1 MTFAT
6 PWLFGAAVAASL
18 MVGILHLLSVRRPPV
33 LALPTARFV
42 TGGDAR
48 AVARRPRPNDLLLL
62 MLRVLAL
69 LAAGAALA
77 GVQLG
82 AGGARTVRLVMVDSA
97 AATDSSWRERQLTGA
112 GAPIAA
118 AAKDDGKV
126 ESQLHAVAD
135 LARDPARA
143 VVRATQLAA
152 ALAADRPELEQVELT
167 VVIPDHV
174 ETVEGWEAWRA
185 QWPGAITVQRAA
197 PAGNVV
203 GDGDGAT
210 GVAQPSFLAS
220 AMNDA
225 ATVAMTS
232 LFGRAAA
239 DPYVTIVWP
248 QDGAPAGWRMRQV
261 SDTVSAV
268 AAQGQALVG
277 PFVRVADAPPVYDVP
292 ARRALAWWSDG
303 APAVVEERVGDRCLR
318 SVGIRVPAASD
329 LLLSAPAAGLLR
341 ALRAPCA
348 ARGMRT
354 DSLRGNDPGRGPAA
368 ASAFRAGV
376 AGRTGTRPAW
386 LGPILLLFA
395 LALLGA
401 EWLVRRGESA

>member
-77 GVQLG
+77 GIQLE
-82 AGGARTVRLVMVDSA
+82 AGRARTVRLVMVDSA
-97 AATDSSWRERQLTGA
+97 AATDSSWRVRQLTGA
-112 GAPIAA
+112 GAPLS
-118 AAKDDGKV
+118 AAKDDGDV

-152 ALAADRPELEQVELT
+152 ALATDRPELEQVELT

-174 ETVEGWEAWRA
+174 ETLEGWEAWRA

-197 PAGNVV
+197 PAGSVV
-203 GDGDGAT
+203 GGGDGAT
-210 GVAQPSFLAS
+210 GVAQPSGVAS

-232 LFGRAAA
+232 LFGGAAP
-239 DPYVTIVWP
+239 DPQVTIVWP

-303 APAVVEERVGDRCLR
+303 APAVVEERVGGRCLR

-329 LLLSAPAAGLLR
+329 LLLSAPAEGLLR

-348 ARGMRT
+348 VRGLRT
-354 DSLRGNDPGRGPAA
+354 DSLRGNDPGRGRAA

-401 EWLVRRGESA
+401 EWLVRRGEST